1 MEGTRTGRPAA
12 AYSAMAGIV
21 KMTMVQVIAILLAVL
36 LWQLPT
42 APAEGAAVGRSIESG
57 GLQRTFVL
65 HAPSS
70 LRADGPTALVIVLHG
85 GGGTGWGI
93 ERSTGFSQMADR
105 YGFVVV
111 YPDAVERNWNDGR
124 GDLQIRSQREGIDDV
139 GFISAVITQVSREYS
154 IDPRRVFATGIS
166 NGGFMSQM
174 LAARLADRIVA
185 IAPVAAGMGPAV
197 AASLQ
202 PSAPVSVLVMNGT
215 ADPLVPY
222 TGGLV
227 VRTRGETISTD
238 EIIRKWV
245 TANHCAGVPVVSQLP
260 DTDPSD
266 GTRVTKT
273 AYLECAQ
280 RSVVI
285 LYRIEGG
292 GHTWPGGRQ
301 YLPRAIVGRVSRDI
315 DASGVIWAF
324 FASHPR
330 P

>member
-1 MEGTRTGRPAA
+1 MIR
-12 AYSAMAGIV
+12 V
-21 KMTMVQVIAILLAVL
+21 VAILVAVL
-36 LWQLPT
+36 LWPFPP
-42 APAEGAAVGRSIESG
+42 APAEGASVSRSIEASD
-57 GLQRTFVL
+57 LRRTFVL
-65 HAPSS
+65 HVPPS
-70 LRADGPTALVIVLHG
+70 LRAGVPAALVFVLHG
-85 GGGTGWGI
+85 GGGTGWGM
-93 ERSTGFSQMADR
+93 ERSTGFSLMADR
-105 YGFVVV
+105 YGFIAV

-139 GFISAVITQVSREYS
+139 GFISAVITLLSREYR

-174 LAARLADRIVA
+174 LAARLADRIAA
-185 IAPVAAGMGPAV
+185 IAPVSAGMGPAV

-202 PSAPVSVLVMNGT
+202 PSVPVSVLVMNGT

-222 TGGLV
+222 NGGPV
-227 VRTRGETISTD
+227 VRNRGDTISTD
-238 EIIRKWV
+238 EIVRKWV
-245 TANHCAGVPVVSQLP
+245 TANHCTGNPMVSQLP

-280 RSVVI
+280 RSVVV

-315 DASGVIWAF
+315 NANDAIWSF